1 MVDTHERRAMKKLN
15 GLAEINRYRAHSW
28 RVPGWFP
35 LVDFELFHTISEA
48 QLEAG
53 FRGDILEI
61 GTYKGKS
68 GILLTL
74 CAEPTERVRLLD
86 LYADIQYEANPDSR
100 DYKKLDQSQ
109 TIKNL
114 NRFGSKYELVI
125 GNSLELPNLIPG
137 TLHRIIHIDG
147 SHQFEIVRHDLQNAL
162 RILSPEGVIILDDY
176 SNFAY
181 PGVARAFWEFYE
193 NNEIGIICATPARI
207 YVTKKQYISSY
218 QLALKELS
226 LWRSSIGL
234 GANEDLRFNL
244 INYKGRKRLIQ
255 KVHSFLSLIILGIS
269 RIR

>member
-1 MVDTHERRAMKKLN
+1 MEKLN
-15 GLAEINRYRAHSW
+15 GLAKINKYKAHSW

-35 LVDFELFHTISEA
+35 LVDFELFRTISEA
-48 QLEAG
+48 QLQAG
-53 FRGDILEI
+53 FQGDILEI

-74 CAEPTERVRLLD
+74 LAQPTERVRLLD
-86 LYADIQYEANPDSR
+86 LYADIQYEANLDSR
-100 DYKKLDQSQ
+100 DYKKLNQSQ

-125 GNSLELPNLIPG
+125 SNSLEIPSLIPG
-137 TLHRIIHIDG
+137 TSHRIIHIDG
-147 SHQFEIVRHDLQNAL
+147 SHQYEIVRHDLQNAL

-176 SNFAY
+176 SNFEY

-207 YVTKKQYISSY
+207 YVAKKQYISSY

-226 LWRSSIGL
+226 LWRSSVGL
-234 GANEDLRFNL
+234 GTSEHLRFNL

-255 KVHSFLSLIILGIS
+255 KVHSFLSLLILGIS

>member
-1 MVDTHERRAMKKLN
+1 MEKLN
-15 GLAEINRYRAHSW
+15 GIAKINKYRAHSW

-35 LVDFELFHTISEA
+35 LVDFELFRTISEA
-48 QLEAG
+48 QLQAG
-53 FRGDILEI
+53 FQGDILEI

-74 CAEPTERVRLLD
+74 LAQPAERVRLLD

-100 DYKKLDQSQ
+100 DYKKLNQSQ

-125 GNSLELPNLIPG
+125 GNSLEIPSLIPG
-137 TLHRIIHIDG
+137 TSHRIIHIDG
-147 SHQFEIVRHDLQNAL
+147 SHQYEIVRHDLQNAL

-181 PGVARAFWEFYE
+181 LGVARAFWEFYE

-207 YVTKKQYISSY
+207 YVAKKRYISSY

-226 LWRSSIGL
+226 LWRGSVGL
-234 GANEDLRFNL
+234 GTNEDLRFNL

-255 KVHSFLSLIILGIS
+255 KVHSFLSLFILGIS

>member
-1 MVDTHERRAMKKLN
+1 MVDTHERRAMEKLN
-15 GLAEINRYRAHSW
+15 SLAKINKYKAHSW

-35 LVDFELFHTISEA
+35 LVDFELFRTISEA

-53 FRGDILEI
+53 FQGDILEI

-234 GANEDLRFNL
+234 GADEDLRFNL

>member
-1 MVDTHERRAMKKLN
+1 MEKLSSATKIKK
-15 GLAEINRYRAHSW
+15 YRVNSW

-35 LVDFELFHTISEA
+35 LVDFDLFQAINKSQQELGC
-48 QLEAG
+48 L
-53 FRGDILEI
+53 GDILEI

-74 CAEPTERVRLLD
+74 CAGPTETVRLLD
-86 LYADIQYEANPDSR
+86 LYADVRLEANPDSI
-100 DYKKLDQSQ
+100 DYKKLDENQ

-114 NRFGSKYELVI
+114 KKFGSEYELVFS
-125 GNSLELPNLIPG
+125 NSLEIPKVIPKIP
-137 TLHRIIHIDG
+137 HRIIHIDG
-147 SHQFEIVRHDLQNAL
+147 SHQYEVVRNDLQNAL
-162 RILSPEGVIILDDY
+162 NLLSPEGVIVLDDY

-193 NNEIGIICATPARI
+193 NHEIGIICATPARI
-207 YVTKKQYISSY
+207 YVAKKQYISSY

-226 LWRSSIGL
+226 LWRSSISL
-234 GANEDLRFNL
+234 GPNEDLKFNL

-255 KVHSFLSLIILGIS
+255 KVYSFLSLFMLWIS

>member
-1 MVDTHERRAMKKLN
+1 MVDTNERRAMKKLN

-162 RILSPEGVIILDDY
+162 RILSPECVIILDDY

-181 PGVARAFWEFYE
+181 PVVARAFWEFYE
-193 NNEIGIICATPARI
+193 NTHLQIICATPSRI
-207 YVTKKQYISSY
+207 YLTQKIYVPQYK
-218 QLALKELS
+218 LTLERLS
-226 LWRSSIGL
+226 LQQSPVSFGPT
-234 GANEDLRFNL
+234 EDGTFNL
-244 INYKGRKRLIQ
+244 VTFKKSKTNEI
-255 KVHSFLSLIILGIS
+255 
-269 RIR
+269 